1 MGTKL
6 YVGNLSFNTTENEL
20 QELFSQAGAVQEV
33 TLMQDKFTG
42 KSRGFAFVTMGSE
55 QDAQNAISKLNGQ
68 TVEGRALT
76 VNEARPRE
84 ARPPGGGGRGYGGGG
99 GGYGG
104 GGGVRWWSPRRWPA
118 KRPLKFARSPS
129 RVGLGRAGFEPAKA

>member
-20 QELFSQAGAVQEV
+20 QELFSQAGTVQEV
-33 TLMQDKFTG
+33 SLMQDKFTG

-55 QDAQNAISKLNGQ
+55 EDAQNAISKLNGQ

-84 ARPPGGGGRGYGGGG
+84 PRPPSGGGRGGYGGGG

-104 GGGVRWWSPRRWPA
+104 RREGGQRR
-118 KRPLKFARSPS
+118 
-129 RVGLGRAGFEPAKA
+129 GY